1 MGSAGVKLLPKDDA
15 WSWVS
20 PPRAGPETRNWVFQD
35 KPVRDGGGGHRIE
48 ERKK

>member
-1 MGSAGVKLLPKDDA
+1 MSPKDDV

-20 PPRAGPETRNWVFQD
+20 PPRAGPATRNWVFQD
-35 KPVRDGGGGHRIE
+35 KAVRALGGRHVIE